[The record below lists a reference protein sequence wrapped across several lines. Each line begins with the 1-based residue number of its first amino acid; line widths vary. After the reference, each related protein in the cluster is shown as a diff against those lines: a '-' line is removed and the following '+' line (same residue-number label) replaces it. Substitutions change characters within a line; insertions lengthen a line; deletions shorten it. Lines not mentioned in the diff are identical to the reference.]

1 MKISQ
6 VAAQLY
12 TVRDHMKTAADF
24 ATTLAKVRKIGY
36 QAVQLSAIPGLPEE
50 DVAATLAD
58 VGLVC
63 CSTHESSQLVLDQPA
78 AIAQRVRKYNGCTS
92 TAYAYPSGVKLDDLE
107 DVLAFAKR
115 LNESGRIMREHG
127 VSLAYHNHNIEFRR
141 YGRRT
146 MLEVLY
152 EETDPRNLLGEP
164 DTYWIQYGGGDSV
177 EWCERLKGRLPLLH
191 MKDYKTTFDD
201 KPAFAEIGH
210 GNLNWK
216 KIVAAAEASG
226 CEWYIVEQDRC
237 DGNPFDSLRMSFEY
251 IRDNLCS

>member
-1 MKISQ
+1 MKINQ

-12 TVRDHMKTAADF
+12 TVREHMKSPEDF
-24 ATTLAKVRKIGY
+24 TKTLAKVKKIGY
-36 QAVQLSAIPGLPEE
+36 QAVQLSAIPELPEK
-50 DVAATLAD
+50 DVAAMLTDA
-58 VGLVC
+58 GLVC
-63 CSTHESSQLVLDQPA
+63 CSTHESSERVLDEPA
-78 AIAQRVRKYNGCTS
+78 AIAERVKRYNGCTS
-92 TAYAYPSGVKLDDLE
+92 TAYAYPSGVKLDTLE
-107 DVLAFAKR
+107 DVFALAKR

-127 VSLAYHNHNIEFRR
+127 VGLAYHNHNIEFRR

-191 MKDYKTTFDD
+191 MKDYKTTFEN
-201 KPAFAEIGH
+201 KPTFAEIGY

-216 KIVAAAEASG
+216 RIVAAAEASG

-237 DGNPFDSLRMSFEY
+237 DGDPFDSLKMSFEY